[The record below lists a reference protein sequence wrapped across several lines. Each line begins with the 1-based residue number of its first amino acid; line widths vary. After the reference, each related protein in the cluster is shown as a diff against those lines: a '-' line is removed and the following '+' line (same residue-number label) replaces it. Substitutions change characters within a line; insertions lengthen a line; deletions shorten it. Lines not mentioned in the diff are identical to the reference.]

1 MYLDPGFG
9 SMVIQALVGLIAV
22 AGTSFYMFR
31 QRVKAFFQHR
41 GKNKTGGSTPDG
53 NAGEGQP

>member
-22 AGTSFYMFR
+22 AGTSFFMFR
-31 QRVKAFFQHR
+31 QKIKALIHGR
-41 GKNKTGGSTPDG
+41 KNKDRAAREQNPR
-53 NAGEGQP
+53 

>member
-31 QRVKAFFQHR
+31 QKIKALMQ
-41 GKNKTGGSTPDG
+41 GWKNKDHAAHDQNP
-53 NAGEGQP
+53 Q

>member
-9 SMVIQALVGLIAV
+9 SMLIQALVGLIAV

-31 QRVKAFFQHR
+31 QKIKAFLLNR
-41 GKNKTGGSTPDG
+41 KNKGRAAHEQNP
-53 NAGEGQP
+53 Q